1 VKDTDNK
8 YVQGL
13 IEDSRNGN
21 KHSFKQLI
29 DLYIGPI
36 YLFCYRMVVNEKLSE
51 AITKQVFIMAW
62 KNLKQIR
69 DDSSFANWLT
79 GFTVY
84 QIIQY
89 IRKNNSSFKDLKTK
103 KVSNAAKI
111 SDPSLSS
118 FERLIFHLDEDE
130 RILFLL
136 HDIKKYSYDEIADL
150 FTFCSAGEVLLIVK
164 QAREKLAK
172 GLLNELQ

>member
-1 VKDTDNK
+1 VKDSDNK

-36 YLFCYRMVVNEKLSE
+36 YLFCNRMVVDEKLTE
-51 AITKQVFIMAW
+51 AITKQVFLMAW

-84 QIIQY
+84 QIIQHT
-89 IRKNNSSFKDLKTK
+89 RKNINSFRELKAK
-103 KVSNAAKI
+103 KISSSAKI
-111 SDPSLSS
+111 SDPSLSI

-136 HDIKKYSYDEIADL
+136 HDIKKYSYEEIADL
-150 FTFCSAGEVLLIVK
+150 FTFSTKGEVMEIVRL
-164 QAREKLAK
+164 AREKLAK